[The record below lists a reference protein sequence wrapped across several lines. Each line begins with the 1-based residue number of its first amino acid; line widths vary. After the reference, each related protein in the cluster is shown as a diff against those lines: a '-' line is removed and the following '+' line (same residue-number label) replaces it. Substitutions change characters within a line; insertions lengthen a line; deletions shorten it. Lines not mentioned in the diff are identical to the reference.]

1 MEKNKK
7 IDMTKKLRTLVKHRK
22 TPVVVTKQG
31 SVKVRSRSSDGESV
45 ESYCYSS
52 YENT

>member
-1 MEKNKK
+1 MAKNKVNV
-7 IDMTKKLRTLVKHRK
+7 MTKKLQNLIKERK

-31 SVKVRSRSSDGESV
+31 SVKHKTKAPGSASV

-52 YENT
+52 YNT